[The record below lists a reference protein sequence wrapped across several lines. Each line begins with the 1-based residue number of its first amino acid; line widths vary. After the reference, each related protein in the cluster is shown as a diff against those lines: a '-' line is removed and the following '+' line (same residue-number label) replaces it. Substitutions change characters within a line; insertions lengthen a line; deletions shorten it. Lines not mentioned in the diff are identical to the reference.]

1 MTLVT
6 LSLRLFIYMVRV
18 TRYTGNGVD
27 GIRVSEW
34 LSHERKAAMRL
45 ACTILYLR
53 IAGIYSPAHQNGSR
67 PISPAGGRECH
78 AEMTHFCVVPVSI
91 ADLGNI

>member
-34 LSHERKAAMRL
+34 LGHERKAAMRL
-45 ACTILYLR
+45 ACTIL
-53 IAGIYSPAHQNGSR
+53 
-67 PISPAGGRECH
+67 
-78 AEMTHFCVVPVSI
+78 
-91 ADLGNI
+91 